1 MKAEFTARIAG
12 LFWAASFFLSLGIL
26 PTVEPERLAGVLL
39 GVAAVGLLVASGGDL
54 HRRAIAAPHIAL
66 FFLLFWLLAVASAA
80 WSVAPY
86 ISVIGLGG
94 FTIVPATILAVLF
107 ARPDLRAIFL
117 RFAVWG
123 TGIVVA
129 GISLWA
135 LVQVFLLPEFLVSGQ
150 VRHPFPNPN
159 AYAALLSLSF
169 FAGLGLFLKETDPK
183 IRAALWVGL
192 FLALCA
198 FSAIAGKAATLGMLV
213 GIIIL
218 IVASGRVFLPQ
229 QWKPLLGMGLAV
241 TGVSVAMAMMPD
253 KKNVVSLLSGMLTGE
268 TGTIENRIDIWR
280 STIDLIAAHPWLG
293 TGYRTFSLMYPS
305 VRRPEDVFSSGWM
318 VHSDPLQFWQEMG
331 LLGPVL
337 FYAIG
342 IAVLIGFIRFWR
354 KGGGAPLYRV
364 FILSLFLGCG
374 AFITHSHVDFLFY
387 TLPTM
392 MAFALALPAL
402 VVSTSKPAEVMPLS
416 FMAGWPEGLRL
427 LAVFTPVLAVIAL
440 HIPVMAGE
448 IYTVKAGRLI
458 REGDMEGF
466 AAAVNKAN
474 KIGMGWNARPYT
486 MAATVPLSIL
496 KNQSATMS
504 LEEQQALFRQIDGL
518 LSQALKRNSRLAS
531 AWYHRGDMV
540 NYLNDDIL
548 PPGYWTAEDCFTKAL
563 TIDPLNLPSRVA
575 LADVYQTS
583 GRVELALDVLL
594 AGIDRPYPVT
604 DPTDYFNRTE
614 ILARALKR
622 DDAVPKIL
630 HAREYHMARVEGAR
644 QRKAALDRVRDNNIF
659 IP

>member
-26 PTVEPERLAGVLL
+26 PTVEPERLAGVLF
-39 GVAAVGLLVASGGDL
+39 GVAAVGLLAASGGDL

-107 ARPDLRAIFL
+107 ARSDLRAIFL

-169 FAGLGLFLKETDPK
+169 FAGLGLFLKETDAK
-183 IRAALWVGL
+183 IRGAIWVGL

-198 FSAIAGKAATLGMLV
+198 FSAIAGKAATLGMLAGV
-213 GIIIL
+213 VIL
-218 IVASGRVFLPQ
+218 IVASGRVFLPG

-241 TGVSVAMAMMPD
+241 IGVSAAMAMVPG
-253 KKNVVSLLSGMLTGE
+253 KKNAVSLISGMLTGE

-280 STIDLIAAHPWLG
+280 STLDLIAAHPWLG

-305 VRRPEDVFSSGWM
+305 VRRPEDMFSSGWM

-342 IAVLIGFIRFWR
+342 IAVLTGFIRFWR

-374 AFITHSHVDFLFY
+374 AFIAHSHVDFLFY

-392 MAFALALPAL
+392 MAFALALPVL
-402 VVSTSKPAEVMPLS
+402 VVNTSKPAEAMPLS
-416 FMAGWPEGLRL
+416 FMAGWPEGLRV
-427 LAVFTPVLAVIAL
+427 LAVLAPVLAVIGL

-458 REGDMEGF
+458 REGDMDGF

-496 KNQSATMS
+496 KNQSSTMS
-504 LEEQQALFRQIDGL
+504 LEEQQALFRQIDDL

-548 PPGYWTAEDCFTKAL
+548 PPGYWTAEESFATAL
-563 TIDPLNLPSRVA
+563 AIDPLNLPSRVA

-583 GRVELALDVLL
+583 GRTEQALDVLL

-622 DDAVPKIL
+622 EDAVPKIA
-630 HAREYHMARVEGAR
+630 HAREYHMRRVEGAR
-644 QRKAALDRVRDNNIF
+644 QRKAALDRVKDNNIF